1 MENLEEAPKRDWFY
15 WLLVAFLVYVAAAQI
30 IRFLDSGSISSIGM
44 SVGSALLAFGLIFG
58 WPLRRKGERI
68 SSMPRARAI
77 GAVISLLGAITLV
90 ASGILFLVK

>member
-1 MENLEEAPKRDWFY
+1 
-15 WLLVAFLVYVAAAQI
+15 
-30 IRFLDSGSISSIGM
+30 M